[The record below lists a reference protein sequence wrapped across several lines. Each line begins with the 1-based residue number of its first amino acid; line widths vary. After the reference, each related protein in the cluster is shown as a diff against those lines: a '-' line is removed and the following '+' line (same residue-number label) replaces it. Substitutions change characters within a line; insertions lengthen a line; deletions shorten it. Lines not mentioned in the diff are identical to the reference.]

1 MSTTTI
7 PLNQLIRSPK
17 NVRKTDLD
25 KGIQELAK
33 NIECV
38 GLIHNLTVYPGK
50 ADGKFEVAA
59 GDRRLRAMQ
68 LLVKQKLLPA
78 DHPVECKVVT
88 EHAAE
93 DLSISENQL
102 REQMHPVDQLE
113 AFVERVNAGDDIA
126 DVANRFGVTEA
137 FVKQRMKLYNVA
149 PQLLEACRAG
159 DMSLAQLQAFSVTDD
174 HARQVELWEEIKDLP
189 NEWQTDPDE
198 IKSTLLEEA
207 VSARDYRLTFVGK
220 AAYQKAGGA
229 LLKPDLFAEGDQD
242 GEIISDTDLLDRLVM
257 EKLQRQANKL
267 KKSEGLAFVD
277 VFTGNSHFS
286 PGVGDYSAYAKAST
300 YRLEPTAE
308 QAAAIKELE
317 QKIEELCKQQDAA
330 QDAENDELFDSLCE
344 QEREVQ
350 DQLDPIYDSLR
361 LEHHPDEVEHIGAI
375 ICLHS
380 YSTKPAV
387 YRNIIYRQHRAKS
400 QGNNGSADF
409 NSSGGDEQPKTKYSE
424 KLLRDMSAHKTAILR
439 SAIVGLGGSA
449 LITLIYDMLVD
460 QYGDQLGVYNR
471 CLTMSKDWKHSY
483 VQVES
488 SASKLFDE
496 KERQL
501 IEPISAMMKG
511 LDDDADDHQALYD
524 YIAGMNLGSQLE
536 LLSLLVANRVDLVSG
551 NINAP
556 GHSEILVSR
565 YLSDEQIAKHWRPYR
580 DTFLG
585 SVSKPVIMDA
595 LAEAC
600 GQDEADKLATM
611 KKGEAID
618 HAEPLLVESNW
629 LPAPMRAGE

>member
-1 MSTTTI
+1 MSITMI
-7 PLNQLIRSPK
+7 PLNQLTRSPK
-17 NVRKTDLD
+17 NVRKTGLD

-50 ADGKFEVAA
+50 ADGKFEVVA

-174 HARQVELWEEIKDLP
+174 HARQVDLWEEIKDLP
-189 NEWQTDPDE
+189 KEWQTDPDE

-277 VFTGNSHFS
+277 VLTGTSHFS
-286 PGVGDYSAYAKAST
+286 PGVGDASAYAKAST
-300 YRLEPTAE
+300 YH
-308 QAAAIKELE
+308 LE
-317 QKIEELCKQQDAA
+317 QKIEDLCKQQDTA
-330 QDAENDELFDSLCE
+330 QEEENYELFDSLCE
-344 QEREVQ
+344 QERELD
-350 DQLDPIYDSLR
+350 DQLDAIRDSLT
-361 LEHHPDEVEHIGAI
+361 LEHHPDEVEHIGAV

-380 YSTKPAV
+380 YSSKPAV

-400 QGNNGSADF
+400 QGKTGSAEF
-409 NSSGGDEQPKTKYSE
+409 NSSGDEAPKAKYSE

-488 SASKLFDE
+488 SASKLFDQ

-511 LDDDADDHQALYD
+511 DAGDADDHQVLYD

-556 GHSEILVSR
+556 GHSEILVNR

-600 GQDEADKLATM
+600 GQDEANKLATM